1 MFDRISFRRIKRRM
15 EYDKFWSI
23 FLEHF
28 LRNFLRVTVRTE
40 VFISSNFYP
49 SFLMNCNWL
58 VHKKVGGLF
67 HFLEAFSHIL
77 HILSFLNAVFVN
89 LLPST
94 TTYPEAAPL
103 TFDIMIRGG
112 ASELI
117 IYYIGT
123 LLYTFI

>member
-1 MFDRISFRRIKRRM
+1 MRDITCLLSVSQIV
-15 EYDKFWSI
+15 
-23 FLEHF
+23 HF
-28 LRNFLRVTVRTE
+28 
-40 VFISSNFYP
+40 
-49 SFLMNCNWL
+49 
-58 VHKKVGGLF
+58 
-67 HFLEAFSHIL
+67 
-77 HILSFLNAVFVN
+77 LSFLNAVFVN

-94 TTYPEAAPL
+94 TTYPAAAPL

>member
-1 MFDRISFRRIKRRM
+1 MTNFEELFNFFRGI
-15 EYDKFWSI
+15 
-23 FLEHF
+23 LPHF
-28 LRNFLRVTVRTE
+28 A
-40 VFISSNFYP
+40 
-49 SFLMNCNWL
+49 
-58 VHKKVGGLF
+58 LF
-67 HFLEAFSHIL
+67 ES
-77 HILSFLNAVFVN
+77 LNAVFVN

-94 TTYPEAAPL
+94 TTYPAAAPL